1 LKHKKKK
8 MQFKVAIILLSLL
21 AVALAR
27 EHNYVMKFNS
37 WMKKHQKSYSTDE
50 YESRFQTFKENV
62 IKIDNFN
69 TKSKSA
75 KFAINK
81 FADLSVDEFKKYY
94 LGTKPFKPDPQWPVL
109 PKLTDNELA
118 AIPTSWDWVA
128 KGVVT
133 GVKNQGQCGSCW
145 SFSTTGNIEGQ
156 WAIAGHPLTGLSEQQ
171 LVDCDHECM
180 TYEGEQSCDA
190 GCEGGL
196 MPNAFKYVINNNGI
210 GTEQEYPYAGID
222 QNCAKNYTD
231 GAQISAWNMV
241 PSNETQMAAYLVN
254 VGPLS
259 IAVDAELWQFYF
271 GGVFD
276 FPWCGTTLDHGVLI
290 VGYGT
295 ATDWLGQS
303 VDFWN
308 VKNSWGSDWGQS
320 GYIQVE
326 RNENECGVDLFP
338 CTSTIK
344 S

>member
-1 LKHKKKK
+1 MNLKN
-8 MQFKVAIILLSLL
+8 IILVQNHSNQIHNGLFYQNLLKMNLLQFLQAGIGLQRVLLL
-21 AVALAR
+21 AL
-27 EHNYVMKFNS
+27 K
-37 WMKKHQKSYSTDE
+37 
-50 YESRFQTFKENV
+50 
-62 IKIDNFN
+62 
-69 TKSKSA
+69 TKA
-75 KFAINK
+75 NAE
-81 FADLSVDEFKKYY
+81 V
-94 LGTKPFKPDPQWPVL
+94 V
-109 PKLTDNELA
+109 
-118 AIPTSWDWVA
+118 
-128 KGVVT
+128 GV
-133 GVKNQGQCGSCW
+133 
-145 SFSTTGNIEGQ
+145 FSTTGNIEGQ